1 MNLTLI
7 LKPNSG
13 KEDSVV
19 GLIKLCG
26 ERAKTRFTVTESAN
40 TVTEERVYDLLFQD
54 LKDAKMFVYEWF
66 FAISMPDHDFKE
78 VVRSDISIEAK
89 NQELINHISTNL
101 HRASSYDIDL
111 LDMIVSEVAYEQTAT
126 SRRLT
131 AIEEYIKGSGVI
143 YYQQFMKELV
153 EVLDAKEIL
162 DKESVLAKMFNT
174 FH

>member
-1 MNLTLI
+1 MLLTII
-7 LKPNSG
+7 LKPNTG

-40 TVTEERVYDLLFQD
+40 AVTEEREYDLLFHD
-54 LKDAKMFVYEWF
+54 IKDAKLFVYEWF
-66 FAISMPDHDFKE
+66 FAICVPDHDFKAGT
-78 VVRSDISIEAK
+78 RSDLALEAED
-89 NQELINHISTNL
+89 QELINHISTNL
-101 HRASSYDIDL
+101 HRAATYDIDL
-111 LDMIVSEVAYEQTAT
+111 LDMVVSDISYDQEAMKH
-126 SRRLT
+126 RLV
-131 AIEEYIKGSGVI
+131 AIEEYMKGSGIV

-153 EVLDAKEIL
+153 EVLDAREIV